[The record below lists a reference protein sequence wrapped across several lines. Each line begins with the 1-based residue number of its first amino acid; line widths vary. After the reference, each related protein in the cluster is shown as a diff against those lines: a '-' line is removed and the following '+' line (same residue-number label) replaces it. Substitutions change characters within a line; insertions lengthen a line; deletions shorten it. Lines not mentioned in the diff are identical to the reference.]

1 MKRKL
6 MSLVLAALLAAVL
19 CFSLTACGETQP
31 SGPSNTDKNKDP
43 YVTKVDI
50 TKMPTKTEYYEGE
63 IFDPKGL
70 TFDATWII
78 EGKEKVISLGYGTCQ
93 GWTHK
98 NEPLTSDVTKIT
110 FTLYGC
116 EFDVAIE
123 VKPVSGLSF
132 IIDSSMIKAE
142 YSTDD
147 HIDLTQVK
155 GYLKEGEDNYLT
167 VEQDKFSITDNGT
180 EIPLEERYAYPCTEG
195 THEFEIKYLG
205 LSQSFTVEVI
215 DASKVVTPYHV
226 QAETSTFFYKQ
237 GTGGTNGT
245 DPTGIFGYG
254 YGDGTFVETDDAYN
268 RLESES
274 WYDKT
279 DQTLIR
285 KIKHGAEGSVI
296 ANTEKHTNFYIK
308 FTVNV
313 PATGNYDILVRA
325 QATGTVDISNSLLI
339 NINGAEK
346 DGQLV
351 YEPLTSDE
359 KILRG
364 NQRYNENGELD
375 GTSWFNMYFWTT
387 AKLGTFELQK
397 GDNVIRFRPTG
408 NSNVPNIDY
417 FEVQKEGSTSAEE
430 LKVINERGGE
440 GVVLN
445 DTPVYIKQGEKLGDI
460 TGIGAEYPDHY
471 TLLYLRTF
479 DYVDKDGNKAFIEE
493 IPITEE
499 MISGIDYGKLG
510 EQVATVNYTSPSGK
524 SYTATFNVVIT
535 SE

>member
-1 MKRKL
+1 MKRKII
-6 MSLVLAALLAAVL
+6 SLVLAVLLAAAL
-19 CFSLTACGETQP
+19 CFSLSACGETKP

-93 GWTHK
+93 DWTHK

-116 EFDVAIE
+116 TFDVAIT
-123 VKPVSGLSF
+123 VKPMASLNF
-132 IIDSSMIKAE
+132 IIDSSMIKAQYTTE
-142 YSTDD
+142 DT
-147 HIDLTQVK
+147 INLTQIEA
-155 GYLKEGEDNYLT
+155 YLKEGDSNYMT
-167 VEQDKFSITDNGT
+167 VSHENLIITDNGT
-180 EIPLEERYAYPCTEG
+180 EIPLEDRYDYSTTAG
-195 THEFEIKYLG
+195 THEFKVTYLG
-205 LSQSFTVEVI
+205 LSQSFSVEIIEPSQVI
-215 DASKVVTPYHV
+215 TPYHV
-226 QAETSTFFYKQ
+226 QAETSTFFYEV

-245 DPTGIFGYG
+245 DPTKIFGYG
-254 YGDGTFVETDDAYN
+254 YGDGTFVETDNPYT

-274 WYDKT
+274 WYDKPGQAT
-279 DQTLIR
+279 IK

-296 ANTEKHTNFYIK
+296 ANAEMHTNFYIK

-313 PATGNYDILVRA
+313 PSDGTYDILARA
-325 QATGTVDISNSLLI
+325 QATTVAEVGKSLLV
-339 NINGAEK
+339 NVNGKEEN
-346 DGQLV
+346 GQLV
-351 YEPLTSDE
+351 YEPLTSNE
-359 KILRG
+359 KILKG
-364 NQRYNENGELD
+364 NQRYTDDGKVD

-387 AKLGTFELQK
+387 AKLGTFELKK

-408 NSNVPNIDY
+408 EANVPNIDY

-430 LKVINERGGE
+430 LKVVNERSGE

-460 TGIGAEYPDHY
+460 TGISAEWPDHY

-479 DYVDKDGNKAFIEE
+479 DYVDKDGNKAFIQE

-499 MISGIDYGKLG
+499 MITGIDYDTLG
-510 EQVATVNYTSPSGK
+510 DQVATVNYTSPSGQE
-524 SYTATFNVVIT
+524 YTTTFNVVIT